1 MKHFQLILATACI
14 AAASVS
20 TPIAVRASLAKQSQG
35 ASALLPTV
43 PTTKIL
49 AIGHLTP
56 KANLTLLQGTM
67 RSEVTETVKLYLA
80 GKIDTWF
87 MRKDKPGVVFI
98 LNLSDPAE
106 AHRILED
113 LPLGK
118 AGLMEFDLT
127 PLGPLA
133 PLGTLLGADRTQ
145 GKS

>member
-1 MKHFQLILATACI
+1 MKNIHLLLATTAL
-14 AAASVS
+14 AGASIM
-20 TPIAVRASLAKQSQG
+20 TSLAANAQTPTQTQNSN
-35 ASALLPTV
+35 ALLPPV

-49 AIGHLTP
+49 AIGHLTA
-56 KANLTLLQGTM
+56 KANLAAMQRTM

-80 GKIDTWF
+80 GKIDNWY

-98 LNLSDPAE
+98 LNLSNPAE
-106 AHRILED
+106 AHKVLEE

-127 PLGPLA
+127 PMGPLA
-133 PLGTLLGADRTQ
+133 PLGTLLAPDGKQ